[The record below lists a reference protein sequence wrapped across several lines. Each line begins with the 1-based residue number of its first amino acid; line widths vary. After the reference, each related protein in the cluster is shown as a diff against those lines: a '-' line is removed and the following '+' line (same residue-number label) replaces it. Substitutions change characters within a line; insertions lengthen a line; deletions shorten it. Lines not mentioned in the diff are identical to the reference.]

1 MEKRQPELTLRQIF
15 VFWVPLAATWLMMST
30 EGPFLS
36 AIIARLADPKY
47 NLAAYGVAF
56 AFALIIESPIIMIMS
71 ASTKLVR
78 NGEAYRKLRNFTH
91 LLNGLITVAMLICI
105 YPPVFHKIAYDM
117 IGLPPAVAELTHWA
131 FVVLLPWPGAI
142 GFRRFYQGI
151 MIRNNRTRLVAYGTV
166 VRLVTMSLTALVL
179 YFFSTLP
186 GAVIGA
192 AALAAGVTLEAIA
205 SRVMAHGIVRRL
217 MDELRNPG
225 SISASPNLTYRQIA
239 RFYYPLALTPIIA
252 MGTHPLVTFFMGQGR
267 FAIESLAVYPVIHS
281 LVFIFRSMGLSFM
294 EVVITLLGEEN
305 EGRVPLRNFALIVG
319 GVITAILTL
328 IAFTPLNELWF
339 HHISGLSREL
349 TEFAR
354 TPTRLFV
361 LMPALSVLMSL
372 QRGTLV
378 NNGHNTPISWA
389 TVLEVGSLV
398 AILILTI
405 HYLAWVGAV
414 AAVTAI
420 VLGRLLANAYLVFPY
435 FRVVGRK
442 GLRAEG

>member
-1 MEKRQPELTLRQIF
+1 METKQPELTLRRIF
-15 VFWVPLAATWLMMST
+15 IFWVPLAATWLMMST

-36 AIIARLADPKY
+36 AIIARLAEPKY

-105 YPPVFHKIAYDM
+105 FPPVFHKIAYDM
-117 IGLPPAVAELTHWA
+117 IGLPPPVAELTHWA

-166 VRLVTMSLTALVL
+166 VRLVTMTLTALGL
-179 YFFSTLP
+179 YFFSALP

-192 AALAAGVTLEAIA
+192 AALSAGVTLEALA
-205 SRVMAHGIVRRL
+205 SRVMAHSIVNRL
-217 MDELRNPG
+217 MAELRNPG
-225 SISASPNLTYRQIA
+225 TISVLPDLSYRQIA

-305 EGRVPLRNFALIVG
+305 EGRIPLRNFALIVG
-319 GVITAILTL
+319 GVITAMLTL

-349 TEFAR
+349 TAFAR

-361 LMPALSVLMSL
+361 LMPALSVLMSM

-389 TVLEVGSLV
+389 TVLEVGSIV

-405 HYLAWVGAV
+405 NYLDWVGAV

-420 VLGRLLANAYLVFPY
+420 VLGRVFANAYLALPY
-435 FRVVGRK
+435 FRAMGAK
-442 GLRAEG
+442 G